1 MPELPDIEL
10 YLHALRERV
19 QGKPMKDAR
28 LKSVFLLRTVDPSLD
43 SMKGREVRGF
53 RRIGKRIVF
62 EMGELEGEPV
72 FMVFH
77 LMISGRFQWKKPG
90 AKLGGPDLAAFD
102 FAEGTLVMTEASK
115 KKRAKLHIVRGEAA
129 LAEHDPGGI
138 DPLTASVSSFGEAL
152 RAHNHTIKR
161 ALTDPRIFSGIGNAY
176 SDEILFEA
184 KLPPHK
190 WTSRL
195 TDDEV
200 GRLHAAVAATLKE
213 WTRRLID
220 ELQGA
225 WPKKVTAFRPD
236 MKVHGKY
243 GEPCVRCGEKIQRV
257 AFASNEM
264 NYCATCQNEG
274 KLLADRGLSR
284 LLKGDWPKTLEQLEE
299 MKRERK
305 A

>member
-10 YLHALRERV
+10 YIHALRARV
-19 QGKPMKDAR
+19 GGQPLKNAR
-28 LKSVFLLRTVDPSLD
+28 LKSVFLLRTVEPPLD
-43 SMKGREVRGF
+43 ALFGRKVEGF

-62 EMGELEGEPV
+62 EMGDDL

-77 LMISGRFQWKKPG
+77 LMIAGRFQWKKPD
-90 AKLGGPDLAAFD
+90 AKLSGRDLAAFD
-102 FAEGTLVMTEASK
+102 FPEGTLVMTEASK
-115 KKRAKLHIVRGEAA
+115 KKRAKLHVVQGEDA
-129 LAEHDPGGI
+129 LSEHDPGGI
-138 DPLTASVSSFGEAL
+138 DPLTASVETFGAAL
-152 RAHNHTIKR
+152 KARNHTIKR
-161 ALTDPRIFSGIGNAY
+161 ALTDPRIFSGIGNGY

-195 TDDEV
+195 SDEEIE
-200 GRLHAAVAATLKE
+200 GLHAAVGATLRE

-220 ELQGA
+220 ELDGA

-257 AFASNEM
+257 SFASNEM